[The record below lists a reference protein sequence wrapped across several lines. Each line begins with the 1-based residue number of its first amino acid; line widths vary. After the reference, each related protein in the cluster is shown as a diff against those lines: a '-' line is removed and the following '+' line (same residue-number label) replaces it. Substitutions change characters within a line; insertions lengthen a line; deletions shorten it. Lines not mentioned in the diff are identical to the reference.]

1 MAQIVN
7 VKMHTVQTPSGDG
20 IYIQELNVSTLFY
33 DISLYVLII
42 LWIHTRGISVK
53 GACVRVVDQ
62 DVGA

>member
-7 VKMHTVQTPSGDG
+7 VKLMQTPSGDG